1 MSKKHFFLYD
11 FLLPIAGILA
21 LGNFFSDHFDTVIFQ
36 GLDGIKAF
44 GIGAWFGHSPL
55 RGILWNYSWL
65 FFSAVPAL
73 AWLVWVRINM
83 EYDWVN
89 GRKRLDRP
97 IFSFFHGIGRW
108 IEGGGEVR
116 MLRLAYER
124 RLAIADDRVRRLE
137 KELETAQAGFDD
149 DSEDEW
155 QNGYLPP
162 AQQG

>member
-1 MSKKHFFLYD
+1 MSKKHFFIYD

-21 LGNFFSDHFDTVIFQ
+21 LGSFFSDHFDTVIFRS
-36 GLDGIKAF
+36 LDGIKAF

-55 RGILWNYSWL
+55 RETLWNYSWL

-97 IFSFFHGIGRW
+97 IFAFFHGIARW
-108 IEGGGEVR
+108 IEGGG
-116 MLRLAYER
+116 
-124 RLAIADDRVRRLE
+124 
-137 KELETAQAGFDD
+137 
-149 DSEDEW
+149 
-155 QNGYLPP
+155 
-162 AQQG
+162 